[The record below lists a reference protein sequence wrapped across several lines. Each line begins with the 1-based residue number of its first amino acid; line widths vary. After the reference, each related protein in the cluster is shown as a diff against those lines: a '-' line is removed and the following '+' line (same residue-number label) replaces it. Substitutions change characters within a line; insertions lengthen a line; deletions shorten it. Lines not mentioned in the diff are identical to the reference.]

1 MFRLLL
7 SVALGGALGALLR
20 YGVSGLA
27 YKWLAGIFPYG
38 TLTVNTLGSFLI
50 GFLWPFF
57 QKTTL
62 SPEWRAF
69 VLIGTLGAFTT
80 FSTFSLETLQLI
92 QDGELKLSLLNVTLN
107 LVLALAAVFLGFWLA
122 RVLFSLLK

>member
-7 SVALGGALGALLR
+7 AIALGGSLGALLR

-27 YKWLAGIFPYG
+27 YKWLEGIFPYG
-38 TLTVNTLGSFLI
+38 TLAVNVLGSFLI
-50 GFLWPFF
+50 GFFWPIF

-80 FSTFSLETLQLI
+80 FSTFSLETLQLL
-92 QDGELKLSLLNVTLN
+92 QDGEWKLSMLN
-107 LVLALAAVFLGFWLA
+107 LALNTILALLAVFLGFWLA
-122 RVLFSLLK
+122 RTVFSLFK